1 MMMKLAVVLCAIV
14 ATSIVCAKDFEEQ
27 DALDTLL
34 NLMLSEEAASPDDAV
49 ALQRWFKHHHIHHHY
64 HHFIHHYGL
73 HRGLQVARNVCK
85 GFAHSPEEARAKIL
99 AAIPEMKEEDLSEE
113 YLRLI
118 CAGHYHHHHHGR

>member
-1 MMMKLAVVLCAIV
+1 MMIKVALVLCAIV

-49 ALQRWFKHHHIHHHY
+49 ALQSWFHHHHIHHHY

-73 HRGLQVARNVCK
+73 HVARNVCR
-85 GFAHSPEEARAKIL
+85 GFAHSPEEARAKLL

-113 YLRLI
+113 YLRSI
-118 CAGHYHHHHHGR
+118 CAGHYFGR